1 MSEKK
6 SEVLL
11 VSQED
16 VKKHL
21 NMKRT
26 IEVVEEVYKAHGKN
40 LVNMPS
46 KITLDLGESNDWPPY
61 GGSYNAMPAYLGGDF
76 DISGIKWVWG
86 FEDNPKKGLPYIGGT
101 ILLNDPRTGE
111 QLAMMDGSYITDI
124 RTGATAGVA
133 AKYLA
138 RKDSKEVAIIGAGVV
153 GRMSLLAIC
162 DVLNIT
168 KARVYDIRDQASIR
182 FSIDMESK
190 TGVEITPAKS
200 NKEAVINADIIVTAT
215 IANEPLVMN
224 EWLKEGALVI
234 SLGSFQELDENIPL
248 SANKLIVDNWEQNS
262 HRGELLKLVKEGKIS
277 KDNIYAEMPDILVGE
292 KEGRENDLE
301 KICASIIGMG
311 SVDIGI
317 AGEINNEVQNTIE
330 QKFIIRNL

>member
-1 MSEKK
+1 MSEKR

-21 NMKRT
+21 DMKRT
-26 IEVVEEVYKAHGKN
+26 IEVVEKVYKAHGEN
-40 LVNMPS
+40 QVNMPS

-111 QLAMMDGSYITDI
+111 QLAIMDGSYITDI

-133 AKYLA
+133 AKHLA
-138 RKDSKEVAIIGAGVV
+138 KKDSKEVAIIGAGVV

-162 DVLNIT
+162 ELFDIK
-168 KARVYDIRDQASIR
+168 KARVSDIREESSIK
-182 FSIDMESK
+182 FSQEMEIK
-190 TGVEITPAKS
+190 TGVEVISAKS
-200 NKEAVINADIIVTAT
+200 NMDAVMDADIIVTAT

-248 SANKLIVDNWEQNS
+248 KTNKLIVDNWEQNA
-262 HRGELLKLVKEGKIS
+262 HRGELLKLVKEGKVTE
-277 KDNIYAEMPDILVGE
+277 DNIYAEMPEILVGG
-292 KEGRENDLE
+292 KAGRENDSE

-317 AGEINNEVQNTIE
+317 AGEINKEVQNKIE